1 MLLHETTMKR
11 HCYLL
16 ILFLTLSSTSLRADD
31 PLGAERQRIGQ
42 QEQHDRIGA
51 QRTAL
56 PAEVRNDSPWLA
68 PTAWVFYIFLIP
80 IIASYGVQGW
90 RCWKHR
96 EEQLRANEE
105 QQEMRE
111 QHLHFVANISHEIRT
126 PLTLISAP
134 LKELIDHNN
143 LTPHDRDLL
152 AIMQRN
158 VTRLNHLAE
167 QILDSNNHSK
177 DDRVLKTTFGDIS
190 AFVEGIA
197 NNFRFYAHEKGLHL
211 TFDSKTDGR
220 QGYFDMEKVEKIV
233 SNLMSNAIKYTPEG
247 GDLVVRVSLSGTNA
261 EVVVKD
267 TGIGITGSRQREM
280 FRRFN
285 RLDMSVLNSSSKG
298 FGVGLHYA
306 QCLAFLHRG
315 RLSYEP
321 NVPQGSR
328 FTLTIPYQEPVAQDA
343 SAAYTPSAH
352 THLSDTPSPSDHSR
366 HSAEASTSISAT
378 FLSHPSE
385 LGSDVAPHPSTPCT
399 IDESLPTILLVEDDY
414 EMRGYVQMLL
424 KEDYNIIVAGDGEE
438 ALEKLKLNIPDL
450 VLSDVVMSRMDGFEL
465 CRHIKASDDYGY
477 LPVLLLTAKSDM
489 DNRKHGIDCGAD
501 AYIGKPFDPYYL
513 KSVVASVLE
522 NRLRI
527 QRIIRNMTHVE
538 ESVSVDAPAI
548 GCGKQAVPQVVE
560 NPMSEPL
567 LSERDRDFLAA
578 FHKLLSDHLDDFDLN
593 VNQLASDMNLSYSS
607 LYARVKDLTG
617 QSPQVFLNT
626 YRMNIAMELLQTHN
640 YTVSEVCYKVGASSP
655 ANFARAFKKQ
665 FGVVPSA
672 V

>member
-1 MLLHETTMKR
+1 MKR
-11 HCYLL
+11 HIALL
-16 ILFLTLSSTSLRADD
+16 ILFLNLCIPSLRADD
-31 PLGAERQRIGQ
+31 PVGAERKRIGQ
-42 QEQHDRIGA
+42 QEQVERIGA
-51 QRTAL
+51 ERSAL
-56 PAEVRNDSPWLA
+56 GIEMRDGSPWFA
-68 PTAWVFYIFLIP
+68 PAAWVFYIFLIP
-80 IIASYGVQGW
+80 ILASYGVQGW
-90 RCWKHR
+90 RRWKHR
-96 EEQLRANEE
+96 EEQLRASEE

-134 LKELIDHNN
+134 LKELVAHND

-167 QILDSNNHSK
+167 QILNTSNHGK

-211 TFDSKTDGR
+211 TFDTRTDGQ

-247 GDLVVRVSLSGTNA
+247 GDIVVRVSLCDTNA

-285 RLDMSVLNSSSKG
+285 RLDMSVLNPSSKG

-315 RLSYEP
+315 HLRYEP

-328 FTLTIPYQEPVAQDA
+328 FTLTIPYKEPVAQDA
-343 SAAYTPSAH
+343 SSAF
-352 THLSDTPSPSDHSR
+352 SPSDHSR
-366 HSAEASTSISAT
+366 LAATPSPSTPSRFAADASTFASCS
-378 FLSHPSE
+378 LSHSSE
-385 LGSDVAPHPSTPCT
+385 LSSDVAPQPSAQGT

-424 KEDYNIIVAGDGEE
+424 SEDYNVIVAGDGEE

-450 VLSDVVMSRMDGFEL
+450 VLSDVVMRRLDGFEL
-465 CRHIKASDDYGY
+465 CQRIKASDDYGY

-538 ESVSVDAPAI
+538 ESVTVDAPAV
-548 GCGKQAVPQVVE
+548 GCGKPTVPQAADS
-560 NPMSEPL
+560 PMAEPI
-567 LSERDRDFLAA
+567 LSERDRDFLAT

>member
-1 MLLHETTMKR
+1 MKR
-11 HCYLL
+11 HIALL
-16 ILFLTLSSTSLRADD
+16 ILFLNLYIPSLRADD
-31 PLGAERQRIGQ
+31 PVGAERKRIGQ
-42 QEQHDRIGA
+42 QEQVERIGA
-51 QRTAL
+51 ERSAL
-56 PAEVRNDSPWLA
+56 GIEMRDGSPWFA
-68 PTAWVFYIFLIP
+68 PAAWVFYIFLIP
-80 IIASYGVQGW
+80 ILASYGVQGW
-90 RCWKHR
+90 RRWKHR
-96 EEQLRANEE
+96 EEQLRASEE

-134 LKELIDHNN
+134 LKELVAHND

-167 QILDSNNHSK
+167 QILNTSNHGK

-211 TFDSKTDGR
+211 TFDTRTDGQ

-247 GDLVVRVSLSGTNA
+247 GDIVVRVSLCGTNA

-285 RLDMSVLNSSSKG
+285 RLDMSVLNPSSKG

-315 RLSYEP
+315 HLRYEP

-328 FTLTIPYQEPVAQDA
+328 FTLTIPYKESVVQDA
-343 SAAYTPSAH
+343 SSAYA
-352 THLSDTPSPSDHSR
+352 LSDHSR
-366 HSAEASTSISAT
+366 LAAEASTSVSSS
-378 FLSHPSE
+378 LSHSSE
-385 LGSDVAPHPSTPCT
+385 LGSDVAHQPSALGT

-424 KEDYNIIVAGDGEE
+424 SEDYNVIVAGDGEE

-450 VLSDVVMSRMDGFEL
+450 VLSDVVMRRLDGFEL
-465 CRHIKASDDYGY
+465 CQRIKASDDYGY

-538 ESVSVDAPAI
+538 ETVTVDAPAV
-548 GCGKQAVPQVVE
+548 GCGKPAAPQVAD
-560 NPMSEPL
+560 NPMVEPI
-567 LSERDRDFLAA
+567 LSERDRDFLAT